1 MLGALLMSGGGDNK
15 QYNLNLR
22 KAFNDTPDSRFE
34 EYVDSKGNL
43 ANAWRMIDTYQKGG
57 DMSGFA
63 MHGNMTP
70 DQQAQYWI
78 KKAEG
83 GRFNKADFGRFH
95 AAEDKSLLEGNY
107 PGGTEVRKGTDA
119 YDKYF
124 PDGTTRYDQFTS
136 GEARESGEGTGGTGG
151 TWGGNDNIYFPMLV
165 PEYTSPSAQDW
176 SAYMPRVGPYDTPTP
191 SLSVEGGLLYQPW
204 TTEYQQQFVPS
215 NLWDY
220 QPPVLS
226 LPAVS
231 FSNPISGFSPEEV
244 IEASREIVNP
254 STKSTSNFYEDLE
267 NRGGK
272 GPGDIGYGTSSPTG
286 SISLGD
292 LLGGWW
298 GDDDV
303 DYGDMSGNESEY
315 GAGSST
321 GLGLGVGMGDEGEHG
336 AGHFGLGDP
345 DMAG

>member
-1 MLGALLMSGGGDNK
+1 
-15 QYNLNLR
+15 
-22 KAFNDTPDSRFE
+22 
-34 EYVDSKGNL
+34 
-43 ANAWRMIDTYQKGG
+43 
-57 DMSGFA
+57 
-63 MHGNMTP
+63 
-70 DQQAQYWI
+70 
-78 KKAEG
+78 
-83 GRFNKADFGRFH
+83 
-95 AAEDKSLLEGNY
+95 
-107 PGGTEVRKGTDA
+107 
-119 YDKYF
+119 
-124 PDGTTRYDQFTS
+124 
-136 GEARESGEGTGGTGG
+136 
-151 TWGGNDNIYFPMLV
+151 MLV

-176 SAYMPRVGPYDTPTP
+176 SAYMPRVGPYDAPVP
-191 SLSVEGGLLYQPW
+191 SLDVEGGLLYQPW

-226 LPAVS
+226 LPEVS

-315 GAGSST
+315 GAGQ
-321 GLGLGVGMGDEGEHG
+321 GLGLGVDMGDESEFG
-336 AGHFGLGDP
+336 AGAFGMDSDP
-345 DMAG
+345 DLG